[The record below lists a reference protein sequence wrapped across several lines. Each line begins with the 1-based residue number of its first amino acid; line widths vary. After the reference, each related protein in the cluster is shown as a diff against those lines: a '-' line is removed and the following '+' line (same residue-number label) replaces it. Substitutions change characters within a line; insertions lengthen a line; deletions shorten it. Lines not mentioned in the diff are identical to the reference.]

1 MSEVDT
7 CNNFTQKPSFAIKTT
22 QHDTAVTDPFSIP
35 ELAISTFEG
44 VHDVLIT
51 IHDFSGRIRQRLQI
65 NRSFHRHPLCHAAK
79 AHDSERA
86 CLSFDLVALHAI
98 APLHPH
104 GFLQRCHAG
113 LVEAVVP
120 VRLKGEVMAILN
132 AGPRTI
138 SDENISFL
146 RSQLLSPQIPAPSLP
161 VWSHDEA
168 QNVLESLR
176 QLAARLERWLDNSE
190 NYKGTHSSDRRSQ
203 ILHIISHQA
212 PRGVTLPLLAKRLGL
227 SVDRTGHVVRE
238 EFGITFL
245 ELVNQ
250 HRLERAA
257 ALLKHSDLSISAI
270 ALNSGFGDVSTFHRR
285 FRAQFAMTPREYR
298 QRNPPHK

>member
-1 MSEVDT
+1 MPD
-7 CNNFTQKPSFAIKTT
+7 AL
-22 QHDTAVTDPFSIP
+22 SIP
-35 ELAISTFEG
+35 ELAIASFER
-44 VHDVLIT
+44 VHGVLIT
-51 IHDFSGRIRQRLQI
+51 IHDFSGRIRQRLAV

-79 AHDSERA
+79 ASDNERA
-86 CLSFDLVALHAI
+86 CLSFDLVALHAA
-98 APLHPH
+98 APMYPH

-120 VRLKGEVMAILN
+120 VRLRGEVLAIIN
-132 AGPRTI
+132 AGPRTL
-138 SDENISFL
+138 SDTNTPL
-146 RSQLLSPQIPAPSLP
+146 QRSQALTPGVTAPNLPAWSL
-161 VWSHDEA
+161 DESEL
-168 QNVLESLR
+168 VMESLR
-176 QLAARLERWLDNSE
+176 QLAARLERWLDTSE
-190 NYKGTHSSDRRSQ
+190 ADKVSATSDRRSQ

-212 PRGVTLPLLAKRLGL
+212 PKGVTLTFLAKRLGL

-257 ALLKHSDLSISAI
+257 ALLKHSDLAIGTI

-285 FRAQFAMTPREYR
+285 FRAQFHITPRHYR
-298 QRNPPHK
+298 QQNPPQK